1 MNVYTIEPLDD
12 GTGRWL
18 VKNTVKGW
26 FFPCENKSQAEFLF
40 DRFVEVTS
48 APNME
53 MSVQDCLNEWE
64 KSVDELFDKEVELYK
79 AKEDYEKAS
88 EKLLADAVK
97 EKSETGRDVIKEKYG
112 GNNDKT
118 RAKYVK
124 EMLDKD
130 KARIKALEFRIGHLK
145 RRVSFLKTLVKVKIS
160 ITSEE

>member
-64 KSVDELFDKEVELYK
+64 KLVNELSEKE
-79 AKEDYEKAS
+79 EDYYTKKEAYQGLSEEIISVTDFKALYGKNNDS
-88 EKLLADAVK
+88 IRKQHVK
-97 EKSETGRDVIKEKYG
+97 EELSDEYEELKQ
-112 GNNDKT
+112 
-118 RAKYVK
+118 
-124 EMLDKD
+124 
-130 KARIKALEFRIGHLK
+130 LEFRMDYIK

-160 ITSEE
+160 ITSGE